1 MVSIIE
7 QTDFFHAMSF
17 SRRRTENN
25 RICMLSRNN
34 YNLII
39 SKNFFLE
46 FLDIIQAK
54 FAPNRK
60 TRFVH
65 YFGRMLLQLYNSF
78 LIDKVFPFFLMRS
91 CSDVMFLSIA

>member
-1 MVSIIE
+1 MIRVIK

-17 SRRRTENN
+17 SRRRTDNN

-39 SKNFFLE
+39 SENFFLE

-54 FAPNRK
+54 FSPTERPD
-60 TRFVH
+60 
-65 YFGRMLLQLYNSF
+65 L
-78 LIDKVFPFFLMRS
+78 
-91 CSDVMFLSIA
+91 